1 MHNDQERSHL
11 CQECGSMFTE
21 KTHLMSHIA
30 YVHKLSK
37 EDSFCYTCGLTI
49 KTAMG
54 MKKHVKEIHG
64 KDLNKVESSD
74 LTKPY
79 KCDPLLQYF
88 PIELCDESVANFHCV
103 VEQTNFW
110 RSL

>member
-64 KDLNKVESSD
+64 KDLNRVESSD
-74 LTKPY
+74 LAKPY
-79 KCDPLLQYF
+79 KCGACSEEFEISD
-88 PIELCDESVANFHCV
+88 ELYNHLKVIY
-103 VEQTNFW
+103 
-110 RSL
+110 

>member
-49 KTAMG
+49 KTATG

-64 KDLNKVESSD
+64 KDLNRVESSD
-74 LTKPY
+74 LAKPY
-79 KCDPLLQYF
+79 KCGACSEEFEISD
-88 PIELCDESVANFHCV
+88 ELYNHLKVIY
-103 VEQTNFW
+103 
-110 RSL
+110 

>member
-1 MHNDQERSHL
+1 MWELSASQGENILVFITPFTLSRRMHNDQERSHL

-49 KTAMG
+49 KTAT
-54 MKKHVKEIHG
+54 G
-64 KDLNKVESSD
+64 KSLSEALFLHQ
-74 LTKPY
+74 LTHNMTTD
-79 KCDPLLQYF
+79 C
-88 PIELCDESVANFHCV
+88 S
-103 VEQTNFW
+103 
-110 RSL
+110 